1 MRIVSAAVQL
11 RALGTIGLKG
21 QSPRS
26 DLMDDVFAERIVGN
40 LRNQFAVRKR
50 LSCDL
55 SIFGRHANVKNTKD
69 C

>member
-11 RALGTIGLKG
+11 RALGTIGFKG

-40 LRNQFAVRKR
+40 QRNQLLSVRGS
-50 LSCDL
+50 LATSAFSDD
-55 SIFGRHANVKNTKD
+55 TQM
-69 C
+69 

>member
-11 RALGTIGLKG
+11 RALGTIGFKG

-40 LRNQFAVRKR
+40 QRNQLLSVRGS
-50 LSCDL
+50 L
-55 SIFGRHANVKNTKD
+55 AT
-69 C
+69 